1 MAGRNG
7 AARDVKG
14 GAQYSVTMS
23 FHSIKLPPVTD
34 ILILGKK
41 FPHGKIGV
49 SEAFK
54 LIAPDEF
61 DMYEI
66 NEESDII
73 EAVLINRMILKRM
86 PAEKV
91 IDILRQKVFPYVSKG
106 EAIKVDF
113 TVTMS
118 FDNIQGE
125 L

>member
-1 MAGRNG
+1 MNDEST
-7 AARDVKG
+7 AARKPAE
-14 GAQYSVTMS
+14 GAQYNVHMS

-41 FPHGKIGV
+41 FPHGKVGV

-61 DMYEI
+61 DMFEI
-66 NEESDII
+66 DEDDVV
-73 EAVLINRMILKRM
+73 EAVLINRTILKRM

-91 IDILRQKVFPYVSKG
+91 IELLRQKVFPYVSKG

-113 TVTMS
+113 TVTIN
-118 FDNIQGE
+118 FENIMGKM
-125 L
+125 

>member
-1 MAGRNG
+1 MA
-7 AARDVKG
+7 AMKPSE
-14 GAQYSVTMS
+14 GAQYNVHMS

-41 FPHGKIGV
+41 FPHGKVGV

-61 DMYEI
+61 DMFEI
-66 NEESDII
+66 DEDDVV
-73 EAVLINRMILKRM
+73 EAVLINRTILKRM

-91 IDILRQKVFPYVSKG
+91 IEILKDKVFPYVSKG

-113 TVTMS
+113 TVTIN
-118 FDNIQGE
+118 FENIMGKM
-125 L
+125 